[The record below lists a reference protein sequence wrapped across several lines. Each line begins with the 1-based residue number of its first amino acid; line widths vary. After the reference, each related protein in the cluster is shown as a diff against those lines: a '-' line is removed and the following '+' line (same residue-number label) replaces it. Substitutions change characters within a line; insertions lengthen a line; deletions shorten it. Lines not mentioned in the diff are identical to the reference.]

1 MNILIAYYSRKGNNY
16 FNGSIVDLKQGNTEV
31 IAQKIQSFT
40 EGDLFEIDTV
50 HEYSKDYEQ
59 CTLEAKK
66 ELNEHARPEI
76 TGKVNNMNEYDVI
89 FVGYP
94 NWWSTAPMA
103 VFTFLEMYDLKGKTV
118 LPFCTH
124 EGSGMGRSEI
134 DIADT
139 CLDSVVKKGLAIRGS
154 RVYDADKEVKQWI
167 VESEVTIK

>member
-40 EGDLFEIDTV
+40 GGDLFEIDTV

-59 CTLEAKK
+59 CTIEAKK
-66 ELNEHARPEI
+66 ELKESIRPEI
-76 TGKVNNMNEYDVI
+76 TGKVDDMNEYDVI

-103 VFTFLEMYDLKGKTV
+103 VFTFLEMYDLKGKII

-134 DIADT
+134 DIVDT
-139 CLDSVVKKGLAIRGS
+139 CSESVVKKGLAIRGS
-154 RVYDADKEVKQWI
+154 SVYCVDEEVKRWI
-167 VESEVTIK
+167 VESEVTVK